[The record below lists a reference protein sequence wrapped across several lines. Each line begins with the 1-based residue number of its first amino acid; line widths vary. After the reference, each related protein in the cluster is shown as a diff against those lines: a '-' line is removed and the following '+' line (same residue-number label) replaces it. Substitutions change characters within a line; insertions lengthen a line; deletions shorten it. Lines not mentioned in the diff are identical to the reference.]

1 MKVLSYLKS
10 ISGSRTVS
18 GIHNR
23 EPNSQPDK
31 QTAEITKRTGIVPGL
46 WSGDFLFSA
55 ADVSHRST
63 MIREARRQWELGSIV
78 NVM

>member
-10 ISGSRTVS
+10 ISGHRTVS

-31 QTAEITKRTGIVPGL
+31 QSAEITKRTGITPGL
-46 WSGDFLFSA
+46 WSGDFLFQ
-55 ADVSHRST
+55 
-63 MIREARRQWELGSIV
+63 RQ
-78 NVM
+78 M

>member
-1 MKVLSYLKS
+1 MRVLSYLKS
-10 ISGSRTVS
+10 IDGRQTVS

-31 QTAEITKRTGIVPGL
+31 QTADITKRTGIVPGL

-55 ADVSHRST
+55 
-63 MIREARRQWELGSIV
+63 IARP
-78 NVM
+78 